1 MKDLIIRIAST
12 PDLDELARLRLSLQQ
27 HLEASNP
34 RIWRITEEGERRLKE
49 ELERMFSEEDGKM
62 VVAAAG
68 GELVG
73 FAYGKVFRRST
84 YSPNNVGQ
92 ISMVFV
98 QEKFRRRG
106 IGRLLVEE
114 LCQFFRAEKVEEVT
128 LRYVLENREAEKF
141 WNDLGFEPRLIT
153 ANIRFTVLK
162 KHLCA
167 REQIT
172 D

>member
-1 MKDLIIRIAST
+1 
-12 PDLDELARLRLSLQQ
+12 
-27 HLEASNP
+27 
-34 RIWRITEEGERRLKE
+34 
-49 ELERMFSEEDGKM
+49 M

-98 QEKFRRRG
+98 QETFRRRG

-141 WNDLGFEPRLIT
+141 WNDLGFEPRLVT